1 VNLTRGENGMS
12 YHDKITL
19 EDLSIEVEDIEELES
34 GDALIKFKMSPD
46 VVKIFCE
53 IGLRQTLIESAERAE
68 KKYNHIKKE
77 K

>member
-1 VNLTRGENGMS
+1 MTTGENGMS

-46 VVKIFCE
+46 AVKIFCE